1 MSSLTPSEM
10 KKIEE
15 MYLKLKKKELPKQE
29 AEEFRLLLERK
40 KEDALNLG
48 DFALTTGAVF
58 LLAGLIGYL
67 ADSKD

>member
-15 MYLKLKKKELPKQE
+15 MYLKLKSKKLPKQE
-29 AEEFRLLLERK
+29 AEEFKTLLEKK

-48 DFALTTGAVF
+48 DFALATGAVF

>member
-15 MYLKLKKKELPKQE
+15 MYLKLKSKTLQKQE
-29 AEEFRLLLERK
+29 AEEFKTILEK
-40 KEDALNLG
+40 KKQDALNVG
-48 DFALTTGAVF
+48 DFVLAMGAVF

-67 ADSKD
+67 SEELS